1 MRKVLLTGYIVASSH
16 VAAHGF
22 DIEQIEVVGRQTRL
36 IGDAIAASSGII
48 GQDEIANRP
57 LLRTGEMMELVP
69 GMVVTQ
75 HSGSGKANQYFLRG
89 FNLDHGT
96 DFSTSVN
103 GMPVNMRSHGHGQGY
118 TDLNFIIPEFV
129 HHISYSKG
137 AYSALQG
144 DFSTAGSA
152 SLSLISALPKEI
164 ISMSAGEDN
173 YVRAVAGKSFHTE
186 ASSVFI
192 GGELNTYD
200 GPWTDI
206 EEDVEKVNGLFNLT
220 TRTNRGTITVTA
232 MAYDNSWNSADQI
245 PSRAVESGLIDE
257 LGSIDPTVGGNSSRY
272 SLSTNIT
279 IDDFYVS
286 AYAID
291 SDLDLFSNFTYF
303 LSDPVNGDQ
312 IEQVDK
318 RQIYGAEAGYHF
330 SASPTNMDWTHLVG
344 MQVRVDDIGEVG
356 LHHSKERV
364 RFSTISD
371 DVVDEQSFSF
381 FYQGDLLLN
390 ARTTLRL
397 GARYDYFDVDVN
409 SDTPENSGSKN
420 DDIMSFSAGLSY
432 IFSTRVEGYINAG
445 QSFHS
450 NDARG
455 ATLSVDPETG
465 EDADP
470 VDLLVKGNTA
480 EMGLRYFTSKA
491 LNVSASLWYLT
502 LDSELLYVGDAGN
515 TEASRAS
522 RRYGAEV
529 AAYYWFNDTFSAD
542 LELALTHSR
551 FKGNE
556 EDEGNYITGALGE
569 VISAGLTW
577 QFASNW
583 DSSLRLRHFGPRAL
597 DSYSDV
603 ESNSLTVVNAQVNW
617 KDEKWA
623 VTLQALNLFDSDDHD
638 IDYLYESQL
647 QSESSAVED
656 VHYHPIE
663 PRTLR
668 VKVAYAF

>member
-1 MRKVLLTGYIVASSH
+1 MLLFSGCLVTSANVI
-16 VAAHGF
+16 AHGF

-48 GQDEIANRP
+48 GQDEIASRP

-103 GMPVNMRSHGHGQGY
+103 GMPINMRSHGHGQGY
-118 TDLNFIIPEFV
+118 TDLNFITPEFV
-129 HHISYSKG
+129 HHISYNKG

-152 SLSLISALPKEI
+152 SMSLISTLPKDI
-164 ISMSAGEDN
+164 IAMDLGQDN
-173 YVRAVAGKSFHTE
+173 YVRAVAGKSFHSD

-200 GPWTDI
+200 GPWSDI
-206 EEDVEKVNGLFNLT
+206 DEDVEKVNGLFNVT
-220 TRTNRGTITVTA
+220 TKTNSGTITVTA

-245 PSRAVESGLIDE
+245 PTRAVESGLIDE
-257 LGSIDPTVGGNSSRY
+257 LGSLDTSVGGDSSRY

-303 LSDPVNGDQ
+303 LSDPINGDQ
-312 IEQVDK
+312 FEQVDK

-330 SASPTNMDWTHLVG
+330 SASPTNMDWTHLIG

-356 LHHSKERV
+356 LHHTQNRV
-364 RFSTISD
+364 RLSTVRD
-371 DVVDEQSFSF
+371 DTIDERSFSY

-390 ARTTLRL
+390 SRTTLRL
-397 GARYDYFDVDVN
+397 GARYDYFDVNVN
-409 SDTPENSGSKN
+409 SDTPENSGSK
-420 DDIMSFSAGLSY
+420 DDGIASFSAGLSY
-432 IFSTRVEGYINAG
+432 IFSTRIEGYINAG

-465 EDADP
+465 EEADP

-491 LNVSASLWYLT
+491 LNISASLWYLT

-515 TEASRAS
+515 NEASRAS
-522 RRYGAEV
+522 RRYGAEL
-529 AAYYWFNDTFSAD
+529 AAYYWFNDTFNAD
-542 LELALTHSR
+542 LEVALTHSR

-556 EDEGNYITGALGE
+556 EGEGNHITGALGE

-577 QFASNW
+577 KFATNW
-583 DSSLRLRHFGPRAL
+583 DSSVRLRHFGPRAL
-597 DSYSDV
+597 DSYGDV
-603 ESNSLTVVNAQVNW
+603 ESSSLTVVNAQVNW
-617 KDEKWA
+617 QRESWA
-623 VTLQALNLFDSDDHD
+623 ITFQALNLFDSDDHD

-647 QSESSAVED
+647 QTETTAVED

-668 VKVAYAF
+668 VKVAYTF